1 MASLLSRIIGAL
13 TGNSAE
19 PEIPQR
25 GEPVTYEGLSIC
37 AAPIKEGSQWRL
49 SGVIIK
55 QGDEVDLERSF
66 TRADVFYT
74 RAEAESFSVRKGK
87 QIIDEQGSKLFE
99 SGEEQARA

>member
-1 MASLLSRIIGAL
+1 MASLLSRILGAL

-19 PEIPQR
+19 PEAPRR
-25 GEPVTYEGLSIC
+25 GEPVPYEGLSIC

-55 QGDEVDLERSF
+55 NGDEIDLERAF
-66 TRADVFYT
+66 TRADVFYI

-99 SGEEQARA
+99 SGDEQGRA

>member
-13 TGNSAE
+13 TGGPAE
-19 PEIPQR
+19 PEVPKR
-25 GEPVTYEGLSIC
+25 GEPVTYEGLGIC

-55 QGDEVDLERSF
+55 QDDEVDLERTFS
-66 TRADVFYT
+66 RADTFYT

-99 SGEEQARA
+99 SGEEQGRA